1 MQFDYIAVIVYTTG
15 AVGWI
20 FFWRYLVGFCLMK
33 RMRLLHLAF
42 WGGIFVFIVNI
53 LLGFFA
59 KVPEYDIELQLYS
72 YVERNATTVAGLSL
86 AIAVFIVFSISSNN
100 IDKGKPLIKLFLWL
114 IMWAFLVSVL
124 GCLTLYWMPT
134 SKYWLTALRH
144 IKSVPLF
151 YSLFILAAG
160 IIVFMYETGYKRS
173 INIEIEEVSINDCME
188 KHH

>member
-1 MQFDYIAVIVYTTG
+1 MQYDYIAVIVYTTG

-20 FFWRYLVGFCLMK
+20 FLWHYLVGFRLMN

-42 WGGIFVFIVNI
+42 WGGLFVFFVNI
-53 LLGFFA
+53 LLGFLA

-114 IMWAFLVSVL
+114 ILWAFLLSVL
-124 GCLTLYWMPT
+124 GCLTLYWMPS

-144 IKSVPLF
+144 IKSVPFF

-160 IIVFMYETGYKRS
+160 IIVFMYEIGYSRS
-173 INIEIEEVSINDCME
+173 MNNEIEEELKNSG
-188 KHH
+188 H